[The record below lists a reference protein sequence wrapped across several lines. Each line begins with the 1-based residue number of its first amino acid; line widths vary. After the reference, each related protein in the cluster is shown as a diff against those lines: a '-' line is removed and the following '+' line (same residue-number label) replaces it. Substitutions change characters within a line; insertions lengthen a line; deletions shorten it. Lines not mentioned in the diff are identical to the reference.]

1 MKKMLAA
8 IVFAMAFS
16 VAASAQSVEKIT
28 ELIDSQ
34 ETTFGQ
40 ASYLALSY
48 AEKIDEDAS
57 YQDAL
62 QAAVELGWVKDGAK
76 AGSAI
81 SLKEFSALCVKAAG
95 MKGGLF
101 YKLTKAPRYA
111 YKELKAL
118 GFLDKEADPWKKISG
133 QDAVNL
139 FNVCVNYAEASR

>member
-1 MKKMLAA
+1 MKKMLGALFFALALACAA
-8 IVFAMAFS
+8 N
-16 VAASAQSVEKIT
+16 AQSVEKIT
-28 ELIDSQ
+28 EIIDSD
-34 ETTFGQ
+34 EATFGQ

-62 QAAVELGWVKDGAK
+62 QAAVELGWVKDGAEVN
-76 AGSAI
+76 SALN
-81 SLKEFSALCVKAAG
+81 LKEFSALCVKSTG

-101 YKLTKAPRYA
+101 YKFTKAPRYA

-139 FNVCVNYAEASR
+139 FNVCVNYAEANK

>member
-28 ELIDSQ
+28 EIIDSQ

-48 AEKIDEDAS
+48 SEKIDEVAS

-62 QAAVELGWVKDGAK
+62 QSAVELGWVKDGAE
-76 AGSAI
+76 ASSAI
-81 SLKEFSALCVKAAG
+81 SLKEYSALCAKATG
-95 MKGGLF
+95 LGGGLF

-111 YKELKAL
+111 FKELKAL
-118 GFLDKEADPWKKISG
+118 GLLNHDADPSNKISG

-139 FNVCVNYAEASR
+139 FNACAKRAEASK

>member
-1 MKKMLAA
+1 MKKMLGA
-8 IVFAMAFS
+8 IVIALAFAC
-16 VAASAQSVEKIT
+16 AANAQSVEKIT
-28 ELIDSQ
+28 EIIDSQ

-48 AEKIDEDAS
+48 SEKIDEDAS

-62 QAAVELGWVKDGAK
+62 QTAVELGWVKDGAE
-76 AGSAI
+76 AS
-81 SLKEFSALCVKAAG
+81 SSLNLKEYSALCVKAAG

-111 YKELKAL
+111 FKELKAL